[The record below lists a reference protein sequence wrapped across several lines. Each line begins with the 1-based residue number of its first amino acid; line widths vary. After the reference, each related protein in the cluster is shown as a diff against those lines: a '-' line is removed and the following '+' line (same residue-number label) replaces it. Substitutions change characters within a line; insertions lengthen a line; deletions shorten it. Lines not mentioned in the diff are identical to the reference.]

1 MKGKESG
8 QYGKDFP
15 ARLRLLLDESGTNQ
29 NKLAEAIGKTR
40 QTVSLYCV
48 GQAKPDIDALLIIA
62 TFFDVTTDWLLGV
75 PGAPMREDKGKRA
88 LMGTCGMNE
97 DAAGGLLD
105 LWRMDYQNVM
115 NALFT
120 SPQLID
126 AANMLDKAIRLA
138 LIADADTN
146 AFQVVPQTDGS
157 LLAALIQPEPLTAKD
172 LVSVY
177 VTRAF
182 GMLQSDFFNKTDELF
197 KVKCIVKTREDLA
210 NNGNDNPTEE

>member
-62 TFFDVTTDWLLGV
+62 TFFEVTTDWLLGV

-97 DAAGGLLD
+97 DAACGLLD

-126 AANMLDKAIRLA
+126 AANMLDSRRRHKCFSSGSTDGRFAPGCVDSAGAIDGERPCFRLRYARFWYAAIRF
-138 LIADADTN
+138 
-146 AFQVVPQTDGS
+146 FQ
-157 LLAALIQPEPLTAKD
+157 
-172 LVSVY
+172 
-177 VTRAF
+177 
-182 GMLQSDFFNKTDELF
+182 QSRR
-197 KVKCIVKTREDLA
+197 IVQGKMHC
-210 NNGNDNPTEE
+210 